1 MEPNLL
7 SIAFTLIYT
16 FAFREATKRAAGW
29 GAFQFPADNKDL
41 RRKKFLCT
49 SLPILGGLPLLFY
62 WLSLK
67 VISQHSIDTG
77 DRFLVGLLW
86 MIPLIALLG
95 FFPRTAKNLWN
106 LVAHYKGQP
115 REGWINKGMESDLP
129 RLTYS
134 WQVVVLLGTAQVGL
148 LLYMLLSQQVSF
160 DNFIEKDLPQLFVM
174 FYVSEMIVL
183 HHRAKSLNYFY
194 PEANP
199 KALLAWRT
207 IPSVFVSVLSPII
220 FAILCSP
227 WVLWLTDANDCCFW
241 VGLGLSL
248 LGLLFPI
255 YCNNL
260 LLLIGIK
267 RNWWKHLPEPP
278 PESKGPTWYW
288 ILGLVSIVA
297 FVLVTLP
304 NCKLYTSYSKK
315 VFNLAQT
322 FVEETR

>member
-1 MEPNLL
+1 MAKDGTESL

-41 RRKKFLCT
+41 RLKKFLCT

-67 VISQHSIDTG
+67 VISQLSIDTG
-77 DRFLVGLLW
+77 DRFLVDLLW

-115 REGWINKGMESDLP
+115 IEGWINKGMESDLP
-129 RLTYS
+129 HLTYS
-134 WQVVVLLGTAQVGL
+134 WQVVVLLGTVQVGL

-160 DNFIEKDLPQLFVM
+160 DNFREKDLPQLFVM

-241 VGLGLSL
+241 VGLGAIAPRFALSFL
-248 LGLLFPI
+248 LQQLAFANRDKAQLVETPAGTPSRIQGTHLVLDSRFSV
-255 YCNNL
+255 NS
-260 LLLIGIK
+260 GI
-267 RNWWKHLPEPP
+267 RFGH
-278 PESKGPTWYW
+278 
-288 ILGLVSIVA
+288 VA
-297 FVLVTLP
+297 QL
-304 NCKLYTSYSKK
+304 
-315 VFNLAQT
+315 
-322 FVEETR
+322 